1 MAPGKKNI
9 DMEMSFYEHLDEL
22 RKRLIIIAIIIFV
35 AALACFA
42 FIDDIIFFL
51 TSKAENLNL
60 IYTTPAEAFMSQI
73 RLSFLS
79 GSLLTLPFTL
89 YQILAFIMPALR
101 KKEKKAAILLLF
113 FMVIL
118 FYTGLLFA
126 YYVAFPYALFFF
138 LGFST
143 EGLLPLFTISS
154 YISFV
159 ASFLIGFGL
168 VFQVPLIFW
177 FLGRLSIVSSAFLRT
192 NRKYALLI
200 IAIISAVITPP
211 DLFSMLLMMGPL
223 LLLYEIGILLVRLT
237 ERRKLRYGG

>member
-1 MAPGKKNI
+1 MAKKEVE
-9 DMEMSFYEHLDEL
+9 MEMTFYEHLDEL
-22 RKRLIIIAIIIFV
+22 RKRIIIIAVIILIATV
-35 AALACFA
+35 ICFA
-42 FIDDIIFFL
+42 YVEDIIFFL
-51 TSKAENLNL
+51 TNKAENLDL

-73 RLSFLS
+73 RLSFFV
-79 GSLLTLPFTL
+79 GALLTLPFTL
-89 YQILAFIMPALR
+89 HQIFAFVMPALR

-126 YYVAFPYALFFF
+126 YYVVFPYALYFF

-143 EGLLPLFTISS
+143 EGLLPLFTISN

-159 ASFLIGFGL
+159 VSFLLGFGL

-177 FLGRLSIVSSAFLRT
+177 FLGRLSIISSAFLRA

-200 IAIISAVITPP
+200 IAIISSVITPP

-223 LLLYEIGILLVRLT
+223 LLLFEIGILLVRLA
-237 ERRKLRYGG
+237 ERRRPRYGG

>member
-1 MAPGKKNI
+1 MATRKKNI

-89 YQILAFIMPALR
+89 YQVLAFIMPALR

-126 YYVAFPYALFFF
+126 YYVVFPYALFFF